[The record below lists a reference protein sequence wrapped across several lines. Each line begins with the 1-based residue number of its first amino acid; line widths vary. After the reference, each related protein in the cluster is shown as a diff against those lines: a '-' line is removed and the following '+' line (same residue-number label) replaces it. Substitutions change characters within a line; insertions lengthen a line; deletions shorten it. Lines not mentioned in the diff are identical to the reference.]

1 MQLLPNVYLVNGPPY
16 GQTNNGYLVRV
27 GETAVL
33 IDSGANHEEDCFDTV
48 CETCRIWGID
58 VDRIS
63 HFLVTHAHFDHAS
76 HAARFREKGTKIVA
90 SQIAAEAMATADD
103 RCLGWFAGR
112 IIEPCETD
120 RVVEDGDDL
129 VIEGLTFRCI
139 AAPGHTECCMIYE
152 LVLDGR
158 RLWFGGDVV
167 SCGPDGR
174 SAGLGWN
181 GAPDYDRATYVETL
195 RRLCHM
201 ECDCLFPGHGPP
213 SLGNGKRMVER
224 AYGVAMMQLR

>member
-1 MQLLPNVYLVNGPPY
+1 
-16 GQTNNGYLVRV
+16 
-27 GETAVL
+27 
-33 IDSGANHEEDCFDTV
+33 
-48 CETCRIWGID
+48 
-58 VDRIS
+58 
-63 HFLVTHAHFDHAS
+63 
-76 HAARFREKGTKIVA
+76 
-90 SQIAAEAMATADD
+90 
-103 RCLGWFAGR
+103 
-112 IIEPCETD
+112 
-120 RVVEDGDDL
+120 
-129 VIEGLTFRCI
+129 
-139 AAPGHTECCMIYE
+139 MIYE